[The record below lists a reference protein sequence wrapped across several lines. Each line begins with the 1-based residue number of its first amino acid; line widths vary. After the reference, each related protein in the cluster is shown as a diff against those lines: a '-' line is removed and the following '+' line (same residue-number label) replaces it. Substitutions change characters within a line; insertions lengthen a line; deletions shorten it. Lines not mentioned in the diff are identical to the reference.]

1 MAKRNDGFKSSIV
14 GGMEQIAKATAYTAD
29 GFRYFNVGLQGMIV
43 FGRTMESG
51 VLNAFADL
59 DRGIASVI
67 NSIIHTLTGPLA
79 SALGA
84 FGGISSKAKEMAN
97 NLNNLHIVPMPSL
110 QNWASDAGLAL
121 EKAQTKLY
129 DLVHQPMP
137 SKNIDAWFANLQ
149 KSATAS
155 AKVIAGQALKLR
167 TVAPHCQRLS
177 MEIRRHCRSSLMNS
191 KLLCAHKRKCW
202 RIVMQSGQLLWVI
215 LCRRKLIT
223 ENKAHKMLMQLDADY
238 QSGLKGFTA

>member
-1 MAKRNDGFKSSIV
+1 MQ
-14 GGMEQIAKATAYTAD
+14 EIAKATAYTAD

-84 FGGISSKAKEMAN
+84 FGGISSKAKEMAD
-97 NLNNLHIVPMPSL
+97 NLNSLHIVPMPSL

-129 DLVHQPMP
+129 DLVHQSMP

-155 AKVIAGQALKLR
+155 AKVIAEQALKLR
-167 TVAPHCQRLS
+167 TVAPPPEAVYGDPKALQKQLDELKVA
-177 MEIRRHCRSSLMNS
+177 MRSQEEVLADSYAKRAIIVGNSLLPHVIS
-191 KLLCAHKRKCW
+191 ESTAHKC
-202 RIVMQSGQLLWVI
+202 
-215 LCRRKLIT
+215 
-223 ENKAHKMLMQLDADY
+223 
-238 QSGLKGFTA
+238 